1 VDTVKAMDE
10 QITLAA
16 QRRTLLGKKVGR
28 LRRRGIIPANIYGR
42 GMESIPVQI
51 DVRDLR
57 DALLRAGTTTVVTL
71 QVRGADGG
79 AGGAENGATY
89 PVLIERIQRH
99 PASGQVLHVDLLK
112 VDLNRPVRAVV
123 PIRLVGEAPA
133 VAAGGVLYHPL
144 DEIEVEALP
153 RDLPHEIVVDV
164 STLVDVDAQ
173 ITVGDLRLPPG
184 VTVDAAPETVV
195 VKVTPSKVE
204 LEIAAEEAEAA
215 AAAEAAAPAAPAAP
229 EAQAPAGEQPG
240 SAGGSARTD

>member
-1 VDTVKAMDE
+1 MDE

-71 QVRGADGG
+71 HVRGADGA

-112 VDLNRPVRAVV
+112 VDLNRPVRAMV

-133 VAAGGVLYHPL
+133 VAAGGVLYHPV

-164 STLVDVDAQ
+164 STLVDVDSQ
-173 ITVGDLRLPPG
+173 ITVGDLPLPPG

-204 LEIAAEEAEAA
+204 REIAAEEEAA
-215 AAAEAAAPAAPAAP
+215 AAAEAAAAPAPAPP

-240 SAGGSARTD
+240 SAGGGARTE